1 MSDVRELDVA
11 DTLGILAMPGVVTE
25 RTSRGLGWSG
35 LLLSVQN
42 EQPYEADFDAS
53 SSHLVILHLDG
64 LVEVS
69 RGRGSRTRTRTIGA
83 GGLFMHPAQRELS
96 VALRGPLRTL
106 HLYLDRAVVRHAAGQ
121 DVELSEEIGTT
132 DPLLE
137 HLLLALD
144 TVSKIRATAS
154 QLYVDSLSAAVAAQ
168 LVERHSNLRRAEPRP
183 LCRGL
188 PDRELRRATDLMQA
202 RLGENLSLSELAS
215 AVGLSESQFTRAF
228 KARTGEPPHRYLMGL
243 RIDQARRLL
252 QTTSLPIVEV
262 ASLCGFANQ
271 EHLTRTMRARL
282 STTPGVLRRSVS

>member
-11 DTLGILAMPGVVTE
+11 DTLGILAMPGVVSE
-25 RTSRGLGWSG
+25 RSSRGLGWSG

-42 EQPYEADFDAS
+42 EQPYEADFAGS
-53 SSHLVILHLDG
+53 GSHLVILHLDS

-69 RGRGSRTRTRTIGA
+69 RGRGLRTRTRMIGA

-106 HLYLDRAVVRHAAGQ
+106 HIYLDQAVVRRAAGQ
-121 DVELSEEIGTT
+121 DVELREEIGTT

-137 HLLLALD
+137 HLLLSLD
-144 TVSKIRATAS
+144 AVAKVRATAS

-168 LVERHSNLRRAEPRP
+168 LVERHSNLRQIRPR
-183 LCRGL
+183 LAGRGL
-188 PDRELRRATDLMQA
+188 PDRELRRATELMQA
-202 RLGENLSLSELAS
+202 RLSENVSLCELAS

-243 RIDQARRLL
+243 RTDHARRLL
-252 QTTSLPIVEV
+252 QTTNLPIAEI
-262 ASLCGFANQ
+262 ASSCGFASQ
-271 EHLTRTMRARL
+271 EHLTRVMRARL
-282 STTPGVLRRSVS
+282 STTPAALRRSFG